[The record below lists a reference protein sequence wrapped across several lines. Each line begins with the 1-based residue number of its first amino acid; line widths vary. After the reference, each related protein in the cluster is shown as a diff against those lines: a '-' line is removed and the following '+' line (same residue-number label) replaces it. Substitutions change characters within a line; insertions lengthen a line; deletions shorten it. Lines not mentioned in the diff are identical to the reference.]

1 MKPVQEK
8 RIPKHDNKIKINGN
22 IFAIP
27 KAAID
32 KVYVL
37 EFILESQYKF
47 IIKVL
52 SEFALVITCLTAK
65 FGINLP
71 GSLF

>member
-47 IIKVL
+47 IWEVL
-52 SEFALVITCLTAK
+52 VNFYY
-65 FGINLP
+65 
-71 GSLF
+71 